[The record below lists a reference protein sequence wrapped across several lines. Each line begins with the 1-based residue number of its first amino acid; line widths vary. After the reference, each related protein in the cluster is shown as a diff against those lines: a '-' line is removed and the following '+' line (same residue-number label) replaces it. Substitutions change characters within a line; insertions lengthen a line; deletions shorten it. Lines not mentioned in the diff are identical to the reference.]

1 MADPKNLACQSCGFV
16 GLSSDSDG
24 YFYCDRCG
32 AQAEDFIETGVADE
46 DFVDKGFGGGAVYV
60 ASLSRRVG
68 GSQSNIKPEPL
79 SQPEFATPNSNLFWN
94 SLTQNID
101 NEATPIKKEEE
112 FYEAD
117 VDGPTGPEDFG
128 GSVKVKPTFED
139 YYNEIRIR
147 YVMGL
152 QYMIQ
157 FQCEALV
164 REFKVSPLI
173 CGLAGTIWMRF
184 VACSAVFD
192 DDWADQTI
200 QNSEMERTGE
210 SSVTSFK
217 ISFGYAFDGMI
228 IWCHIN

>member
-1 MADPKNLACQSCGFV
+1 M
-16 GLSSDSDG
+16 
-24 YFYCDRCG
+24 
-32 AQAEDFIETGVADE
+32 
-46 DFVDKGFGGGAVYV
+46 
-60 ASLSRRVG
+60 
-68 GSQSNIKPEPL
+68 
-79 SQPEFATPNSNLFWN
+79 
-94 SLTQNID
+94 
-101 NEATPIKKEEE
+101 
-112 FYEAD
+112 
-117 VDGPTGPEDFG
+117 
-128 GSVKVKPTFED
+128 KVKPTFED

-228 IWCHIN
+228 IWCHVN

>member
-24 YFYCDRCG
+24 YFCCDRCG

-46 DFVDKGFGGGAVYV
+46 DFVDKGFGGGAVY
-60 ASLSRRVG
+60 
-68 GSQSNIKPEPL
+68 
-79 SQPEFATPNSNLFWN
+79 FWN
-94 SLTQNID
+94 SLNQNID
-101 NEATPIKKEEE
+101 NETTPIKKEEE

-139 YYNEIRIR
+139 YYHEIRIR
-147 YVMGL
+147 YVLGF

-184 VACSAVFD
+184 VACSAVSD

-200 QNSEMERTGE
+200 QNSEMERTSE
-210 SSVTSFK
+210 SSITSFK

-228 IWCHIN
+228 